1 MAEDELLSVYLL
13 TGGDRP
19 KIRRALARLKSRF
32 VDESIESLPET
43 ASGEEAVAA
52 LNSLGLF
59 AGGAGRLV
67 VVEGVERWKSE
78 DVEAVAAYLRSPAQ
92 ESVLALVAGEPLKG
106 SKLPEVV
113 GRAGQVLAYEAPRPR
128 DLPAWVREQFERL
141 GVTADAEAARA
152 LVEIVGDD
160 VTSLATEVEK
170 LAVWAAGDPVGRRE
184 VELLAAPTAEASA
197 WALTDA
203 WGARDAGVLI
213 AACEA
218 QLERDEKP
226 FVIAARLASY
236 VGRVR
241 AAQALA
247 EEGLGARDVA
257 KRLRVHEFS
266 ARKALAHAQNYA
278 RDELDDVVVRLAELD
293 AALKGASRLAGELE
307 LQRALADLGRPREQP
322 ARDRVGH

>member
-1 MAEDELLSVYLL
+1 VAEGELLPVYLL

-19 KIRRALARLKSRF
+19 KIRRALQRLRSRF
-32 VDESIESLPET
+32 AEESVET
-43 ASGEEAVAA
+43 LSADTADGVEAVAA
-52 LNSLGLF
+52 CNSLGLF
-59 AGGAGRLV
+59 AADAGRLV
-67 VVEGVERWKSE
+67 IVEGVEHWTAEDSE
-78 DVEAVAAYLRSPAQ
+78 IIAAYLASPAQ
-92 ESVLALVAGEPLKG
+92 GSVLALAAGEPLKG
-106 SKLPEVV
+106 SKLPELVA
-113 GRAGQVLAYEAPRPR
+113 RAGQVLTYEAPRPR

-152 LVEIVGDD
+152 LIEIVGDD
-160 VTSLATEVEK
+160 VTALATEVEK
-170 LAVWAAGDPVGRRE
+170 LAVWAAGEPVGRRE

-203 WGARDAGVLI
+203 WGARDAGALL
-213 AACEA
+213 ALCEA
-218 QLERDEKP
+218 ELERDEKP

-241 AAQALA
+241 GAQALA

-266 ARKALAHAQNYA
+266 ARKALGHAQNYA
-278 RDELDDVVVRLAELD
+278 RDELDDAVVRLAELD

-307 LQRALADLGRPREQP
+307 LQRTLADLVRRREQP
-322 ARDRVGH
+322 ARGR

>member
-1 MAEDELLSVYLL
+1 MSEGELLPVYLL

-19 KIRRALARLKSRF
+19 KIRRALARLKARF
-32 VDESIESLPET
+32 VDESIETLPET
-43 ASGEEAVAA
+43 ASGEEAVSA

-59 AGGAGRLV
+59 AGDAGRLV
-67 VVEGVERWKSE
+67 VVEAVERWKAE
-78 DVEAVAAYLRSPAQ
+78 DVEAVAAYLTSPAQ
-92 ESVLALVAGEPLKG
+92 GSVLALVAGEPLKS
-106 SKLPEVV
+106 SKLQELVA
-113 GRAGQVLAYEAPRPR
+113 RAGGVLAYEAPKPR

-141 GVTADAEAARA
+141 EVTADAEAARA
-152 LVEIVGDD
+152 LVEIVGND
-160 VTSLATEVEK
+160 VTALATEVEK
-170 LAVWAAGDPVGRRE
+170 LAAWAEGDPVGRRE
-184 VELLAAPTAEASA
+184 VELLAAPTAETSA

-203 WGARDAGVLI
+203 WGARDAGVLL

-218 QLERDEKP
+218 QLEREEKP

-257 KRLRVHEFS
+257 KRLRVHEFT

-278 RDELDDVVVRLAELD
+278 RDELDDVIVRLAELD

-307 LQRALADLGRPREQP
+307 LQRALADLVRRREKAARSP
-322 ARDRVGH
+322 AG